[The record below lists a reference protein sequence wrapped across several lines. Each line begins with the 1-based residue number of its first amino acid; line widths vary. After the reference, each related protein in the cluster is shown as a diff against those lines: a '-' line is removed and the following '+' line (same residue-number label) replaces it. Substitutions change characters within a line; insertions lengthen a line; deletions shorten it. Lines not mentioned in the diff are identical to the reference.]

1 MSATSDRDRFNE
13 EMARTGFRTKAVSRA
28 PMREV
33 FAIAKDWF
41 GERGYRVLP
50 SGRPNQ
56 IYIMGG
62 AEGALPRVNGD
73 ILAVEEVAAGGGPVE
88 AADDVHH
95 GGFTRSR
102 RSHDGDVLIGP
113 HCQRDTIERPD
124 FFRTHAVDPLYIAQ
138 FDQRVNV
145 VCHGVTLV
153 N

>member
-1 MSATSDRDRFNE
+1 MTNDRDRFNE
-13 EMARTGFRTKAVSRA
+13 EMARTAFSRKAVSRA

-73 ILAVEEVAAGGGPVE
+73 ILAVENVGKGKVTMLTFDAVGENLSARMAEFVAELRAQAKAARREPTAEE
-88 AADDVHH
+88 AAA
-95 GGFTRSR
+95 S
-102 RSHDGDVLIGP
+102 
-113 HCQRDTIERPD
+113 E
-124 FFRTHAVDPLYIAQ
+124 
-138 FDQRVNV
+138 
-145 VCHGVTLV
+145 
-153 N
+153 